1 MVRPVTRRRSFAA
14 AVAAATLLVPL
25 AVAILPAG
33 DRAASASASAA
44 AAARP
49 SREPVPILM
58 YHAIR
63 TPPAGARLPSLFVRP
78 KLLAAQ
84 VRALRQA
91 GYHAV
96 TLQRVWDAWHGEAT
110 LPRRPI
116 VLSFDDG
123 YPSQVGVALP
133 VLRREGWPGVLNLTL
148 SYLDEMGGEGA
159 VRRLIDAG
167 WEIDAHTRTHP
178 DLTVA
183 SDSRL
188 ADEVQDAR
196 TEIADRFGVEANFF
210 CYPGGA
216 YDARVVAAVR
226 KAGYLAATTTH
237 MGFATPASPFTLK
250 RVTVDGGSD
259 AAALLGRLAK
269 LRSRYQT
276 T

>member
-1 MVRPVTRRRSFAA
+1 MVRPVALCLTLA
-14 AVAAATLLVPL
+14 AVLV
-25 AVAILPAG
+25 
-33 DRAASASASAA
+33 ASATATAA
-44 AAARP
+44 PA

-63 TPPAGARLPSLFVRP
+63 TAPAGARLPSLFVRP
-78 KLLAAQ
+78 KLFAAQ
-84 VRALRQA
+84 VRALRRA

-96 TLQRVWDAWHGEAT
+96 TMQRAWDAWHGDAT

-148 SYLDEMGGEGA
+148 SYLDEIGGAGA

-178 DLTVA
+178 DLTH
-183 SDSRL
+183 STDTRL
-188 ADEVQDAR
+188 EDEVAAAR

-237 MGFATPASPFTLK
+237 MGFATPAAPYTLK

-259 AAALLGRLAK
+259 APALLRRLAK
-269 LRSRYQT
+269 LRARY
-276 T
+276 